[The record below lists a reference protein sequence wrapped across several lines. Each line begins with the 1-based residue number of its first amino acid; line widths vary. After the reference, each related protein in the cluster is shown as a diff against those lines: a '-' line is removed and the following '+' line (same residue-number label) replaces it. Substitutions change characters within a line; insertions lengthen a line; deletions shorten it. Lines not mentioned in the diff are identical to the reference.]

1 MTKKCNFRQS
11 KFTLA
16 EFGIQLVSSEL
27 FQYQSQMLLMFFFG
41 LGVNQNVVDKYHN
54 KLIQVFHKHRI
65 HEIHEIG
72 WGIRKSEGHHD
83 ILIESIPGTK
93 SCFLNI

>member
-1 MTKKCNFRQS
+1 MTKKCNFYQP

-16 EFGIQLVSSEL
+16 EFGIQLVSFEL

-54 KLIQVFHKHRI
+54 KLIQVFHKHLI

-72 WGIRKSEGHHD
+72 WAFVSPKD
-83 ILIESIPGTK
+83 ITVYS
-93 SCFLNI
+93 